1 MDYYPRSPSPVFSSS
16 DRYSDSSSDDGYPAN
31 GEYGEMSRPGSPGA
45 AMEGVQDDNVEVDT
59 MTCRWEECGK
69 VFSHLP
75 TMIEHI
81 HNGAFLCM
89 LSIYQFPLMSHRP
102 YWCPQVQLHL

>member
-16 DRYSDSSSDDGYPAN
+16 DRFSDSSSDDGYAAN

-45 AMEGVQDDNVEVDT
+45 AMEGVQDEPVEVDT
-59 MTCRWEECGK
+59 MTCRWEECGR

-81 HNGAFLCM
+81 HNGALQTALPIRCH
-89 LSIYQFPLMSHRP
+89 S
-102 YWCPQVQLHL
+102 

>member
-16 DRYSDSSSDDGYPAN
+16 DRYSDSSSDAAYPIN
-31 GEYGEMSRPGSPGA
+31 GEHDEMSRPGSPGA
-45 AMEGVQDDNVEVDT
+45 AMEGMQGGNVEVDT
-59 MTCRWEECGK
+59 MSCRWEECGK

-81 HNGAFLCM
+81 HNGAL
-89 LSIYQFPLMSHRP
+89 LRILPIGSLTSRRSH
-102 YWCPQVQLHL
+102 WCPQIQLHL

>member
-1 MDYYPRSPSPVFSSS
+1 
-16 DRYSDSSSDDGYPAN
+16 
-31 GEYGEMSRPGSPGA
+31 
-45 AMEGVQDDNVEVDT
+45 MEGVQDDNVEVDT

-81 HNGAFLCM
+81 HNGAFNRR
-89 LSIYQFPLMSHRP
+89 F
-102 YWCPQVQLHL
+102 